1 MKENN
6 DDFGLLDI
14 DSNKYK
20 IKKKFNFFFLLIILF
35 LSTGIFYYIKN
46 NTHLFENKDLVSKID
61 SIRTEQKNIDSTIIE
76 FEFDSIIIAKN
87 SDSIIVQNNDTIE
100 IINNNNNN
108 NNNIEIESLQ
118 ILTQNKLTGKYYIIA
133 GSFSNYKL
141 SLNKANMLLNLG
153 YQPIIILPNRDNMH
167 RVGIDLFDDIDA
179 AKKSLKNYSKK
190 LNDKLWILKY

>member
-14 DSNKYK
+14 DTNEYK
-20 IKKKFNFFFLLIILF
+20 IKKKFNFFFFIILF
-35 LSTGIFYYIKN
+35 LSTGVFYYIKN
-46 NTHLFENKDLVSKID
+46 NTHLLKNKNIVSKID
-61 SIRTEQKNIDSTIIE
+61 SIITKKKHIDSTIVE
-76 FEFDSIIIAKN
+76 FKLDSMIIAKN

-100 IINNNNNN
+100 IINNNN
-108 NNNIEIESLQ
+108 IEIESLQ
-118 ILTQNKLTGKYYIIA
+118 ILTQDKLTGKYYIIA

-153 YQPIIILPNRDNMH
+153 YQPIIILPNKDNMH
-167 RVGIDLFDDIDA
+167 RVGVDLFDDIDA
-179 AKKSLKNYSKK
+179 AKKSLENYSKK

>member
-14 DSNKYK
+14 DTNEYK
-20 IKKKFNFFFLLIILF
+20 IKKKFNFFFLFIILF
-35 LSTGIFYYIKN
+35 LSTGVFYYIKN
-46 NTHLFENKDLVSKID
+46 NTHLLKNKNIVSKID

-76 FEFDSIIIAKN
+76 FKLDSMIIAKN
-87 SDSIIVQNNDTIE
+87 SDNIIVQNNDTIE
-100 IINNNNNN
+100 IINNNT
-108 NNNIEIESLQ
+108 IEIESLQ
-118 ILTQNKLTGKYYIIA
+118 ILTQDKLTGKYYIIA

-153 YQPIIILPNRDNMH
+153 YQPIIISPNKDNMH
-167 RVGIDLFDDIDA
+167 RVGVDLFDDIDA
-179 AKKSLKNYSKK
+179 AKKSLENYSKK

>member
-6 DDFGLLDI
+6 DDFGLLDV
-14 DSNKYK
+14 DTNEYK
-20 IKKKFNFFFLLIILF
+20 IKKKFNFFFFFIILF
-35 LSTGIFYYIKN
+35 LSAGIFYYIKN
-46 NTHLFENKDLVSKID
+46 NTYLFKNKNIVSKID

-76 FEFDSIIIAKN
+76 FKLDSMIIAKN

-100 IINNNNNN
+100 IMYNNT
-108 NNNIEIESLQ
+108 IEIESLQ
-118 ILTQNKLTGKYYIIA
+118 ILTQDKLTGKYYIIA

-153 YQPIIILPNRDNMH
+153 YQPIIILPNKDNMH
-167 RVGIDLFDDIDA
+167 RVGVDLFDDIDA
-179 AKKSLKNYSKK
+179 AKKSLENYSKK

>member
-14 DSNKYK
+14 DTNKYK

-87 SDSIIVQNNDTIE
+87 SDSIIVQNKDTIE
-100 IINNNNNN
+100 IISNNT
-108 NNNIEIESLQ
+108 IEIESLQ

>member
-14 DSNKYK
+14 DTNEYK
-20 IKKKFNFFFLLIILF
+20 IKKKFNFFFLFIILF
-35 LSTGIFYYIKN
+35 LSTGVFYYIKN
-46 NTHLFENKDLVSKID
+46 NTHLLKNKNIVSKID

-76 FEFDSIIIAKN
+76 FKLDSIIIAKN
-87 SDSIIVQNNDTIE
+87 SDNIIVQNNDTIE
-100 IINNNNNN
+100 IIYNNT
-108 NNNIEIESLQ
+108 IEIESLQ
-118 ILTQNKLTGKYYIIA
+118 ILTQDKLTGKYYIIA

-153 YQPIIILPNRDNMH
+153 YQPIIILPNKDNMH
-167 RVGIDLFDDIDA
+167 RVGVDLFDDIDA
-179 AKKSLKNYSKK
+179 AKKSLENYSKK

>member
-6 DDFGLLDI
+6 DDFGLLDV
-14 DSNKYK
+14 DTNEYK
-20 IKKKFNFFFLLIILF
+20 IKKKFNFFFLFIILF
-35 LSTGIFYYIKN
+35 LSTGVFYYIKN
-46 NTHLFENKDLVSKID
+46 NTYLFKNKNIVSKID

-76 FEFDSIIIAKN
+76 FKLDSMIIAKN

-100 IINNNNNN
+100 IIYNNT
-108 NNNIEIESLQ
+108 IEIESLQ
-118 ILTQNKLTGKYYIIA
+118 ILTQDKLTGKYYIIA

-153 YQPIIILPNRDNMH
+153 YQPIIILPNKDNMH
-167 RVGIDLFDDIDA
+167 RVGVDLFDDIDA
-179 AKKSLKNYSKK
+179 AKKSLENYSKK

>member
-6 DDFGLLDI
+6 DDFGLLDV
-14 DSNKYK
+14 DTNEYK
-20 IKKKFNFFFLLIILF
+20 IKKKFNFFFLFIILI

-46 NTHLFENKDLVSKID
+46 NTHLFKNKNIVSKID
-61 SIRTEQKNIDSTIIE
+61 FIRTEKKNIDSTIID
-76 FEFDSIIIAKN
+76 FKLDSIIIAKN
-87 SDSIIVQNNDTIE
+87 SDSIILQNNNTIE
-100 IINNNNNN
+100 IINNTT
-108 NNNIEIESLQ
+108 IEIESLQ
-118 ILTQNKLTGKYYIIA
+118 ILTQDKLTGKYYIIA

-167 RVGIDLFDDIDA
+167 RVGVDLFDDIDA
-179 AKKSLKNYSKK
+179 AKKSLENYRKK

>member
-14 DSNKYK
+14 DTNEYK
-20 IKKKFNFFFLLIILF
+20 IKKKFNFFFLFIILF
-35 LSTGIFYYIKN
+35 LSTGVFYYIKN
-46 NTHLFENKDLVSKID
+46 NTHLLKNKNIVSKID

-76 FEFDSIIIAKN
+76 FKLDSIIIAKN
-87 SDSIIVQNNDTIE
+87 SDNIIVQNNDTIE
-100 IINNNNNN
+100 IINNNT
-108 NNNIEIESLQ
+108 IEIESLQ
-118 ILTQNKLTGKYYIIA
+118 ILTQDKLTGKYYIIA

-153 YQPIIILPNRDNMH
+153 YQPIIISPNKDNMH
-167 RVGIDLFDDIDA
+167 RVGVDLFDDIDA
-179 AKKSLKNYSKK
+179 AKKSLENYSKK

>member
-20 IKKKFNFFFLLIILF
+20 IKKKFNFFFVLIILF

-46 NTHLFENKDLVSKID
+46 NTHLFENKDLISKID

-87 SDSIIVQNNDTIE
+87 SDSIIVQNKDTIE
-100 IINNNNNN
+100 IISNNT
-108 NNNIEIESLQ
+108 IEIESLQ

>member
-46 NTHLFENKDLVSKID
+46 NTHLFENKGLVSKID

-87 SDSIIVQNNDTIE
+87 SDSIIVQNKDTIE
-100 IINNNNNN
+100 IISNNT
-108 NNNIEIESLQ
+108 IEIESLQ

-179 AKKSLKNYSKK
+179 AKKSLENYSKK

>member
-87 SDSIIVQNNDTIE
+87 SDSIIVQNKDTIE
-100 IINNNNNN
+100 IISNNT
-108 NNNIEIESLQ
+108 IEIESLQ
-118 ILTQNKLTGKYYIIA
+118 ILTQDKLTGKYYIIA

-179 AKKSLKNYSKK
+179 AKKSLENYSKK

>member
-14 DSNKYK
+14 DTNEYK
-20 IKKKFNFFFLLIILF
+20 IKKKFNFFFLFIILF
-35 LSTGIFYYIKN
+35 LSTGVFYYIKN
-46 NTHLFENKDLVSKID
+46 NTHLLKNKNIVSKID

-76 FEFDSIIIAKN
+76 FKLDSMIIAKN
-87 SDSIIVQNNDTIE
+87 FDTIIVQNNDTIE
-100 IINNNNNN
+100 IIYNNT
-108 NNNIEIESLQ
+108 IEIESLQ
-118 ILTQNKLTGKYYIIA
+118 ILTQDKLTGKYYIIA

-153 YQPIIILPNRDNMH
+153 YQPIIILPNKDNMH
-167 RVGIDLFDDIDA
+167 RVGVDLFDDINA
-179 AKKSLKNYSKK
+179 AKKSLENYSKK

>member
-6 DDFGLLDI
+6 DDFGLLNI
-14 DSNKYK
+14 DTNEYK

-87 SDSIIVQNNDTIE
+87 SDSIIVQNKDTIE
-100 IINNNNNN
+100 IISNNT
-108 NNNIEIESLQ
+108 IEIESLQ

>member
-6 DDFGLLDI
+6 DDFGLLDV
-14 DSNKYK
+14 DTNEYK
-20 IKKKFNFFFLLIILF
+20 IKKKFNFFFLFIILF
-35 LSTGIFYYIKN
+35 LSAGVFYYIKN
-46 NTHLFENKDLVSKID
+46 NTYLFKNKNIVSKID

-76 FEFDSIIIAKN
+76 FKLDSMIIAKN

-100 IINNNNNN
+100 IMYNNT
-108 NNNIEIESLQ
+108 IEIESLQ
-118 ILTQNKLTGKYYIIA
+118 ILTQDKLTGKYYIIA

-153 YQPIIILPNRDNMH
+153 YQPIIILPNKDNMH
-167 RVGIDLFDDIDA
+167 RVGVDLFDDIDA
-179 AKKSLKNYSKK
+179 AKKSLENYSKK

>member
-14 DSNKYK
+14 DTNEYK
-20 IKKKFNFFFLLIILF
+20 IKKKFNFFFLFIILF
-35 LSTGIFYYIKN
+35 LSAGVFYYIKN
-46 NTHLFENKDLVSKID
+46 NTYLFKNKNIVSKID

-76 FEFDSIIIAKN
+76 FKLDSMIIAKN
-87 SDSIIVQNNDTIE
+87 SDSIIIQNNDTIE
-100 IINNNNNN
+100 TIYNNT
-108 NNNIEIESLQ
+108 IEIESLQ
-118 ILTQNKLTGKYYIIA
+118 ILTQDKLTGKYYIIA

-153 YQPIIILPNRDNMH
+153 YQPIIILPNKDNMH
-167 RVGIDLFDDIDA
+167 RVGVDLFDDIDA
-179 AKKSLKNYSKK
+179 AKKSLENYSKK

>member
-14 DSNKYK
+14 DTNEYK
-20 IKKKFNFFFLLIILF
+20 IKKKFNFFFLFIILF
-35 LSTGIFYYIKN
+35 LFTGIFYYIKN
-46 NTHLFENKDLVSKID
+46 NTHLLKNKNIVSKID

-76 FEFDSIIIAKN
+76 FKLDSMIIAKN
-87 SDSIIVQNNDTIE
+87 FDTIIVQNNDTIE
-100 IINNNNNN
+100 IIYNNT
-108 NNNIEIESLQ
+108 IEIESLQ
-118 ILTQNKLTGKYYIIA
+118 ILTQDKLTGKYYIIA

-153 YQPIIILPNRDNMH
+153 YQPIIILPNKDNMH
-167 RVGIDLFDDIDA
+167 RVGVDLFDDIDA
-179 AKKSLKNYSKK
+179 AKKSLENYSKK

>member
-6 DDFGLLDI
+6 DDFGLLDV
-14 DSNKYK
+14 DTNEYK
-20 IKKKFNFFFLLIILF
+20 IKKKFNFFFLFIILF
-35 LSTGIFYYIKN
+35 LSTGVFYYIKN
-46 NTHLFENKDLVSKID
+46 NTNLLKNKNIVSKID

-76 FEFDSIIIAKN
+76 FKLDSMIIAKN

-100 IINNNNNN
+100 IIYNNT
-108 NNNIEIESLQ
+108 IEIESLQ
-118 ILTQNKLTGKYYIIA
+118 ILTQDKLTGKYYIIA

-167 RVGIDLFDDIDA
+167 RVGVDLFDDIDA
-179 AKKSLKNYSKK
+179 AKKSLENYSKK

>member
-6 DDFGLLDI
+6 DDFGLLDV
-14 DSNKYK
+14 DTNEYK
-20 IKKKFNFFFLLIILF
+20 IKKKFNFFFLFIILF

-46 NTHLFENKDLVSKID
+46 NTYLFKNKNIVSKID

-76 FEFDSIIIAKN
+76 FKLDSMIIAKN

-100 IINNNNNN
+100 IIYNNT
-108 NNNIEIESLQ
+108 IEIESLQ
-118 ILTQNKLTGKYYIIA
+118 ILTQDKLTGKYYIIA

-153 YQPIIILPNRDNMH
+153 YQPIIILPNKDNMH
-167 RVGIDLFDDIDA
+167 RVGVDLFDDIDA
-179 AKKSLKNYSKK
+179 AKKSLENYSKK

>member
-46 NTHLFENKDLVSKID
+46 NTHLFENKDLISKID

-87 SDSIIVQNNDTIE
+87 SDSIIVQNKDTIE
-100 IINNNNNN
+100 IISNNT
-108 NNNIEIESLQ
+108 IEIESLQ

>member
-14 DSNKYK
+14 DTNEYK
-20 IKKKFNFFFLLIILF
+20 IKKKFNFFFLFIILF

-46 NTHLFENKDLVSKID
+46 NTDLFKNKNIVSKID
-61 SIRTEQKNIDSTIIE
+61 SIRTEKKNIDST
-76 FEFDSIIIAKN
+76 IIAKN
-87 SDSIIVQNNDTIE
+87 SDSIIVQNNNTIE
-100 IINNNNNN
+100 IINNTT
-108 NNNIEIESLQ
+108 IEIESLQ
-118 ILTQNKLTGKYYIIA
+118 ILTQDKLTGKYYIIA

-153 YQPIIILPNRDNMH
+153 YQPIIILPNKDNMH
-167 RVGIDLFDDIDA
+167 RVGVDLFDDIDA
-179 AKKSLKNYSKK
+179 AKKSLENYSKK

>member
-87 SDSIIVQNNDTIE
+87 SDSIIVQNKDTIE
-100 IINNNNNN
+100 IISNNA
-108 NNNIEIESLQ
+108 IEIESLQ

>member
-76 FEFDSIIIAKN
+76 FEFDSIIITKN
-87 SDSIIVQNNDTIE
+87 SDSIIVQNKDTIE
-100 IINNNNNN
+100 IISNNT
-108 NNNIEIESLQ
+108 IEIESLQ

>member
-6 DDFGLLDI
+6 DDFGLLNI
-14 DSNKYK
+14 DTNEYK
-20 IKKKFNFFFLLIILF
+20 IKKKFNFFFLFIILL

-46 NTHLFENKDLVSKID
+46 NTHLFKNKNIVSKID
-61 SIRTEQKNIDSTIIE
+61 SIRIEKKNIDSTIIE
-76 FEFDSIIIAKN
+76 FKLDSIIIAKN
-87 SDSIIVQNNDTIE
+87 SDSIIVKNNDTIK
-100 IINNNNNN
+100 IIN

-118 ILTQNKLTGKYYIIA
+118 ILTQDKLTGKYYIIA

-153 YQPIIILPNRDNMH
+153 YQPIIILPNKDNMH
-167 RVGIDLFDDIDA
+167 RVGVDLFDDIDA
-179 AKKSLKNYSKK
+179 AKKSLENYSKK